1 MTDNCSIASTTTV
14 GSPTIAFT
22 EDSMVKLLTAYKSL
36 RDLEKL
42 LSMIAG
48 IDPSN
53 GFLSDL
59 RHMDDLIQ
67 DLSPLYDPNLEYD
80 EQVYTKILEND
91 SLSIPVK
98 AHILL
103 GSRIENGISNIES
116 ESSAY
121 EFIIKNAVIL
131 EDTMQRSSVFTV
143 ENMADL
149 LTAYYGYFN
158 LSEAINMFVGHFP
171 NHKILNGLGH
181 LENLL
186 SDLSPLYHPVH
197 DNDEIEN
204 ANYIK
209 VLQSGEIKLIEKARL
224 LMNSSLALYQS

>member
-14 GSPTIAFT
+14 DSPTITFT

-42 LSMIAG
+42 LSMVAG

-67 DLSPLYDPNLEYD
+67 DLSPLYNPNSDYD
-80 EQVYTKILEND
+80 EQVYTRILEND
-91 SLSIPVK
+91 SLSIPMK

-103 GSRIENGISNIES
+103 GSLEENGFSNTES

-121 EFIIKNAVIL
+121 EFIIQNAVMK
-131 EDTMQRSSVFTV
+131 EDTMQRTSVFTI
-143 ENMADL
+143 ENMVDL

-158 LSEAINMFVGHFP
+158 LSEAINLFVGSFP
-171 NHKILNGLGH
+171 SHKILYGLSH
-181 LENLL
+181 LGDLL
-186 SDLSPLYHPVH
+186 SDLSPLYHSEY
-197 DNDEIEN
+197 DDEIEN
-204 ANYIK
+204 EEYVK
-209 VLQSGEIKLIEKARL
+209 VLASRSCGIKEKAKL
-224 LMNSSLALYQS
+224 LMG

>member
-14 GSPTIAFT
+14 GSPTISFT

-91 SLSIPVK
+91 SLSIPLK

-103 GSRIENGISNIES
+103 GSRRENGISDTES
-116 ESSAY
+116 ESSTY
-121 EFIIKNAVIL
+121 EFIMKSAAMPD
-131 EDTMQRSSVFTV
+131 DTMKRTSTFTV
-143 ENMADL
+143 ENMVDL

-158 LSEAINMFVGHFP
+158 LSEAIDLFIGTFP
-171 NHKILNGLGH
+171 SHKILFGLGH
-181 LENLL
+181 LRNLL
-186 SDLSPLYHPVH
+186 CDLSPLYHIEY
-197 DNDEIEN
+197 NDDELEN
-204 ANYIK
+204 EEFTT
-209 VLQSGEIKLIEKARL
+209 VLKSNDMGLLDKARL
-224 LMNSSLALYQS
+224 LMGSKL

>member
-42 LSMIAG
+42 LSMVAG

-67 DLSPLYDPNLEYD
+67 DLSPLYDPNSDYD
-80 EQVYTKILEND
+80 EQVYTRILEND
-91 SLSIPVK
+91 SLSIPMK

-103 GSRIENGISNIES
+103 GSLEENGFSDTES

-121 EFIIKNAVIL
+121 EFIIQNAVMK
-131 EDTMQRSSVFTV
+131 EDTMQRTSVFTV
-143 ENMADL
+143 ENMVDL

-158 LSEAINMFVGHFP
+158 LSEAIKLFTGVYP
-171 NHKILNGLGH
+171 NHKILLGLGH
-181 LENLL
+181 LNNLL
-186 SDLSPLYHPVH
+186 AHLSPLYSHEYL
-197 DNDEIEN
+197 DDDIEN
-204 ANYIK
+204 EKYANI
-209 VLQSGEIKLIEKARL
+209 LQSCDMNLHEKACL
-224 LMNSSLALYQS
+224 LMGSTLLSNQ

>member
-14 GSPTIAFT
+14 GSPTITFT
-22 EDSMVKLLTAYKSL
+22 EDSMVKLPTAYKSL

-67 DLSPLYDPNLEYD
+67 DFSPLYDPNSDYD
-80 EQVYTKILEND
+80 EQVYTRILEND
-91 SLSIPVK
+91 SLSIPMK

-103 GSRIENGISNIES
+103 GSLEENGFSDTES

-121 EFIIKNAVIL
+121 EFIIQNAVMK
-131 EDTMQRSSVFTV
+131 EDTMQRTSVFTV
-143 ENMADL
+143 ENMVDL

-158 LSEAINMFVGHFP
+158 LAEAINLFVGSFP
-171 NHKILNGLGH
+171 SHKILFGLSH
-181 LENLL
+181 LEDLL
-186 SDLSPLYHPVH
+186 CDLSPLYHLEY
-197 DNDEIEN
+197 DDDEIEN
-204 ANYIK
+204 EGFST
-209 VLQSGEIKLIEKARL
+209 VLKSNDIGLWDKARL
-224 LMNSSLALYQS
+224 LMGSELQ

>member
-14 GSPTIAFT
+14 GSPTISFT

-91 SLSIPVK
+91 SLSIPLK

-103 GSRIENGISNIES
+103 GSRRENGISDTES
-116 ESSAY
+116 ESSTY
-121 EFIIKNAVIL
+121 EFIMKSAAMPD
-131 EDTMQRSSVFTV
+131 DTMKRKSTITV
-143 ENMADL
+143 KNMVDL

-158 LSEAINMFVGHFP
+158 LSEAIDLFIGTFP
-171 NHKILNGLGH
+171 SHKILFGLGH
-181 LENLL
+181 LRNLL
-186 SDLSPLYHPVH
+186 CDLSPLYHIEY
-197 DNDEIEN
+197 NDDELEN
-204 ANYIK
+204 EEFTT
-209 VLQSGEIKLIEKARL
+209 VLKSNDMGLLDKARL
-224 LMNSSLALYQS
+224 LMGSKL

>member
-1 MTDNCSIASTTTV
+1 MTDNCCIDSTTTV
-14 GSPTIAFT
+14 NSPTITFT

-48 IDPSN
+48 IDPSD
-53 GFLSDL
+53 GLLSNL

-67 DLSPLYDPNLEYD
+67 DLSPLYDSTLDYD

-103 GSRIENGISNIES
+103 GTREENGLSDIES

-121 EFIIKNAVIL
+121 EFIIKNAVMP
-131 EDTMQRSSVFTV
+131 EDTMQRTSVFTV

-158 LSEAINMFVGHFP
+158 LSEAINLFIGTFP
-171 NHKILNGLGH
+171 SHKILFGLGH
-181 LENLL
+181 LGDLL
-186 SDLSPLYHPVH
+186 CNLSPLYHLEY
-197 DNDEIEN
+197 DDDEIEN
-204 ANYIK
+204 EEFTTALKSNDIG
-209 VLQSGEIKLIEKARL
+209 LWGKAHL
-224 LMNSSLALYQS
+224 LMGSEL

>member
-14 GSPTIAFT
+14 GSPTISFT

-91 SLSIPVK
+91 SLSIPLK

-103 GSRIENGISNIES
+103 GSRRENGISDTES
-116 ESSAY
+116 ESSTY
-121 EFIIKNAVIL
+121 EFIMKSAAMPD
-131 EDTMQRSSVFTV
+131 DTMKRTSTFTV
-143 ENMADL
+143 ENMVDL

-158 LSEAINMFVGHFP
+158 LSEAIDLFIGTFP
-171 NHKILNGLGH
+171 SHKILFGLCH
-181 LENLL
+181 LRNLL
-186 SDLSPLYHPVH
+186 CDLSPLYHIEY
-197 DNDEIEN
+197 NDDELEN
-204 ANYIK
+204 EEFTT
-209 VLQSGEIKLIEKARL
+209 VLKSNDMGLLDKARL
-224 LMNSSLALYQS
+224 LMGSKL

>member
-14 GSPTIAFT
+14 GSPTITFT

-42 LSMIAG
+42 LSMVAG

-67 DLSPLYDPNLEYD
+67 DFSPLYDPNSDYD
-80 EQVYTKILEND
+80 EQVYTRILEND
-91 SLSIPVK
+91 SLSIPMK

-103 GSRIENGISNIES
+103 GSLEENGFSDTES

-121 EFIIKNAVIL
+121 EFIEFIIQNAVMK
-131 EDTMQRSSVFTV
+131 EDTMQRTSVFTV
-143 ENMADL
+143 ENMVDL

-158 LSEAINMFVGHFP
+158 LAEAIDLFIGTFP
-171 NHKILNGLGH
+171 SHKILFGLSH
-181 LENLL
+181 LGALL
-186 SDLSPLYHPVH
+186 CDLSPLYHSEY
-197 DNDEIEN
+197 DDDKIEN
-204 ANYIK
+204 EEFTT
-209 VLQSGEIKLIEKARL
+209 VLKSNDISLRDKARL
-224 LMNSSLALYQS
+224 LMGSGL

>member
-14 GSPTIAFT
+14 GSPTISFT

-80 EQVYTKILEND
+80 EQVYTQILEND

-103 GSRIENGISNIES
+103 GSRIENGISDTES

-121 EFIIKNAVIL
+121 EFIIKSAAMPD
-131 EDTMQRSSVFTV
+131 DTMKRTSTFTV

-158 LSEAINMFVGHFP
+158 LSEAIALFIGTFP
-171 NHKILNGLGH
+171 RHKILFGLGH
-181 LENLL
+181 LEDLL
-186 SDLSPLYHPVH
+186 CDLSPLYHLEY
-197 DNDEIEN
+197 DDDEIESEDFTTVLKSN
-204 ANYIK
+204 VMSLLDK
-209 VLQSGEIKLIEKARL
+209 VRL
-224 LMNSSLALYQS
+224 LMGSRL

>member
-14 GSPTIAFT
+14 GSPTISFT

-91 SLSIPVK
+91 PLSIPVK

-103 GSRIENGISNIES
+103 GSRIENGISNTES
-116 ESSAY
+116 ESSTY
-121 EFIIKNAVIL
+121 EFIMKSAAMPD
-131 EDTMQRSSVFTV
+131 DTMKRTSTFTV
-143 ENMADL
+143 ENMVDL

-158 LSEAINMFVGHFP
+158 LSEAIDLFIGTFP
-171 NHKILNGLGH
+171 SHKILFGLGH
-181 LENLL
+181 LGNLL
-186 SDLSPLYHPVH
+186 CDLSPLYHIEY
-197 DNDEIEN
+197 NDDELEN
-204 ANYIK
+204 EEFTT
-209 VLQSGEIKLIEKARL
+209 VLKSNDMGLLDKARL
-224 LMNSSLALYQS
+224 LMGSKL

>member
-1 MTDNCSIASTTTV
+1 MKDNCSITSATTV
-14 GSPTIAFT
+14 GSPTITFT

-67 DLSPLYDPNLEYD
+67 DLSPLYDPNLDYD
-80 EQVYTKILEND
+80 EQVYTRILEND
-91 SLSIPVK
+91 SLSIPMK

-103 GSRIENGISNIES
+103 GSREENGFSDTES
-116 ESSAY
+116 KSSAY
-121 EFIIKNAVIL
+121 EFITKNAVMP
-131 EDTMQRSSVFTV
+131 EDTKQRSSVFTI
-143 ENMADL
+143 ENMTNL

-158 LSEAINMFVGHFP
+158 LTEAINVFVGSFP
-171 NHKILNGLGH
+171 SHKILFGLSH
-181 LENLL
+181 LEDLL
-186 SDLSPLYHPVH
+186 CNLSPLYHLEY
-197 DNDEIEN
+197 DNGEIEN
-204 ANYIK
+204 ENFTSILK
-209 VLQSGEIKLIEKARL
+209 SNSIGLLEKARL
-224 LMNSSLALYQS
+224 LMGSKL

>member
-1 MTDNCSIASTTTV
+1 MTDNYSIASTTTDD
-14 GSPTIAFT
+14 SPTITFT

-36 RDLEKL
+36 RDLENL
-42 LSMIAG
+42 LSMIAE
-48 IDPSN
+48 IDPSD
-53 GFLSDL
+53 GILSKI

-67 DLSPLYDPNLEYD
+67 DLSPLYDPNPDYD

-103 GSRIENGISNIES
+103 GSREENGISDTES

-121 EFIIKNAVIL
+121 EFIVKNAVMPK
-131 EDTMQRSSVFTV
+131 DTIQRTSVFTV

-158 LSEAINMFVGHFP
+158 LSEAINLFIGYFP
-171 NHKILNGLGH
+171 SHKILCGLSH
-181 LENLL
+181 LGYLL
-186 SDLSPLYHPVH
+186 SDLCPLYH
-197 DNDEIEN
+197 IEN
-204 ANYIK
+204 EEYTS
-209 VLQSGEIKLIEKARL
+209 VLKSSDIGLMEKALL
-224 LMNSSLALYQS
+224 LMGDLHKI

>member
-91 SLSIPVK
+91 SMSIPLK

-103 GSRIENGISNIES
+103 GSRIENGISDTES
-116 ESSAY
+116 ESSTY
-121 EFIIKNAVIL
+121 EFIIKSAAMPN
-131 EDTMQRSSVFTV
+131 DTMKRTSTFTV

-158 LSEAINMFVGHFP
+158 LNEAITLFVGTFP
-171 NHKILNGLGH
+171 NHKILCGLSH

-186 SDLSPLYHPVH
+186 SDLSSLNNFEYD
-197 DNDEIEN
+197 DNGIVNKQYVRLLKSKDI
-204 ANYIK
+204 A
-209 VLQSGEIKLIEKARL
+209 LMEKARL
-224 LMNSSLALYQS
+224 LIGDIHQ